1 MEKENKEFQGSVEES
16 ELQEKVRQDMA
27 EKIAEAAAEV
37 QDEID
42 NAFVAEEAIEDAE
55 ILEEAEEEVVVV
67 KEPKKVTM
75 NLSSLVLSLVGTA
88 IIGALLLLGGMQI
101 PKWIE
106 AIPEGSTVATVD
118 GTKITDLDME
128 YYLCAAAVEYFN
140 ENTEALATDPT
151 TYDWEQEVEDGKT
164 AEDIVRERAID
175 MAISEAL
182 LMNACDT
189 YGAEFDAEEARNTA
203 KTQNEQMI
211 DTYGEELV
219 MLNAKRQ
226 GVSSLKQYARKVFQ
240 AIKLDAVQTD
250 MQENPEKY
258 YPEDKT
264 VLEGYLKDDTATFT
278 HILIAKESL
287 EDEAA
292 QAASNEEKRAKA
304 EEILA
309 RINAGEDF
317 DTLLAEV
324 GEDKDLTADG
334 YSFEKGTTGIDA
346 VEEATLNLK
355 ANEISEV
362 VESNQGYHIIKRIV
376 GLVEL
381 EDYWKAEAKIK
392 VKERKIA
399 KMSVKELLENI
410 KTATEDFEILYEETQ
425 ANAK

>member
-1 MEKENKEFQGSVEES
+1 MEKENKEFQTSVEES
-16 ELQEKVRQDMA
+16 ELQEKVRRDVA

-42 NAFVAEEAIEDAE
+42 SASVAEEI
-55 ILEEAEEEVVVV
+55 IEEEVAVV

-88 IIGALLLLGGMQI
+88 IIGALLLLGGMQL

-106 AIPEGSTVATVD
+106 AMPEGSTVATVD
-118 GTKITDLDME
+118 GSKITDLDME
-128 YYLCAAAVEYFN
+128 YYLCVAAVEYFN
-140 ENTEALATDPT
+140 EDTETLATDLI

-211 DTYGEELV
+211 DAYGEELV
-219 MLNAKRQ
+219 VLNAKRQ

-240 AIKLDAVQTD
+240 AIKLEAVQTD
-250 MQENPEKY
+250 MQENPDKY

-264 VLEGYLKDDTATFT
+264 ILEGYLKEDTATFT

-309 RINAGEDF
+309 RIKGGEDF
-317 DTLLAEV
+317 DTLLAEL
-324 GEDKDLTADG
+324 GEDKNQTSDG
-334 YSFEKGTTGIDA
+334 YSFEKGSTGMDA
-346 VEEATLNLK
+346 VEEATLKLN

-362 VESNQGYHIIKRIV
+362 VESDQGYHIIKRIV
-376 GLVEL
+376 GLIEL

-399 KMSVKELLENI
+399 KMSVKKILE
-410 KTATEDFEILYEETQ
+410 KVQTATEDFETLYEETQ
-425 ANAK
+425 GSMN